1 MDACLT
7 EFREKFPR
15 RTGISRICYAGLYSL
30 AGLRRAWI
38 SQAAFRQELV
48 LACVLL
54 PAAFWVGQTVV
65 ERLLLVAV
73 VVLVLIVELCNSAI
87 EAIVDRIGTE
97 LHPLSGAA
105 KDMGS
110 AAVLL
115 SLLLALLTWALLI
128 LQRVAE

>member
-1 MDACLT
+1 M
-7 EFREKFPR
+7 
-15 RTGISRICYAGLYSL
+15 
-30 AGLRRAWI
+30 
-38 SQAAFRQELV
+38 
-48 LACVLL
+48 L